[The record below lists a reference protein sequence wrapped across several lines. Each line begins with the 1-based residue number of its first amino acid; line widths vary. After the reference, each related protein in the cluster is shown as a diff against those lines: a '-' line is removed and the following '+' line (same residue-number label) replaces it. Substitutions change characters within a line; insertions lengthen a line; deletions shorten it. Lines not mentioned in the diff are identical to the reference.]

1 MKDCYRTTRKKTSR
15 LSEHFQRLKAGKPG
29 KPGMGIALDL
39 DVGVEDA
46 PEMSNA
52 ELLVKSLTRVAVVVV
67 EETLK

>member
-1 MKDCYRTTRKKTSR
+1 
-15 LSEHFQRLKAGKPG
+15 
-29 KPGMGIALDL
+29 MGIALDL

-67 EETLK
+67 EETLE

>member
-1 MKDCYRTTRKKTSR
+1 M
-15 LSEHFQRLKAGKPG
+15 KAGKPG

-67 EETLK
+67 EETLE